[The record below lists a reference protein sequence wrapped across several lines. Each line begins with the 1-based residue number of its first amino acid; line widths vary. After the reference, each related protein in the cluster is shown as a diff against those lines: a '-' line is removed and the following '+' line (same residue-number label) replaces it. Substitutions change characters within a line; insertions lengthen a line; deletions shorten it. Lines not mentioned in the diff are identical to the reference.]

1 MSDEE
6 DFMKLTQSYIDGC
19 STSPPTKEDDMRGR
33 KEDDKM
39 DPVKGCFKKNFTLD
53 ISIISP
59 AINKLEGW
67 DILDLKG
74 GIHSSVLSTKT
85 LLYDI
90 RKPRCKQIKM

>member
-1 MSDEE
+1 MNSKVEVIPALE
-6 DFMKLTQSYIDGC
+6 KCILTACYKHA
-19 STSPPTKEDDMRGR
+19 T
-33 KEDDKM
+33 
-39 DPVKGCFKKNFTLD
+39 GCFKKNFTLD

-59 AINKLEGW
+59 VINKLEGW

-90 RKPRCKQIKM
+90 REPRCKQIKMGYQIFKNLDIGQS

>member
-1 MSDEE
+1 MERKISE
-6 DFMKLTQSYIDGC
+6 KLSNTQFLYFSYVLGC
-19 STSPPTKEDDMRGR
+19 WTTYR
-33 KEDDKM
+33 
-39 DPVKGCFKKNFTLD
+39 VFQKNFTLD

-74 GIHSSVLSTKT
+74 GIHSSILSTKT

-90 RKPRCKQIKM
+90 REPRCKQIKM

>member
-1 MSDEE
+1 MVINEINVINIINGKNIQGVS
-6 DFMKLTQSYIDGC
+6 
-19 STSPPTKEDDMRGR
+19 
-33 KEDDKM
+33 
-39 DPVKGCFKKNFTLD
+39 KKNFTLD

-74 GIHSSVLSTKT
+74 WIHSSVFSTKT

-90 RKPRCKQIKM
+90 RDPRCKQIKMEYQIFKNLDIGQS